1 MRDTPASSNVVYSP
15 SIRIEVVRLESQES
29 VVAATGK
36 RGPVRAVEALLER
49 RSDVRRR
56 GFRKKISYH
65 GVLIYGELR
74 ALGRSSN
81 DEAQVQ

>member
-1 MRDTPASSNVVYSP
+1 M
-15 SIRIEVVRLESQES
+15 
-29 VVAATGK
+29 VAEAGK

-49 RSDVRRR
+49 SDVRQHR
-56 GFRKKISYH
+56 FRKKVSYH
-65 GVLIYGELR
+65 GGLIYGELR

>member
-1 MRDTPASSNVVYSP
+1 M
-15 SIRIEVVRLESQES
+15 
-29 VVAATGK
+29 VAEAGK

-49 RSDVRRR
+49 RSDVRQRR
-56 GFRKKISYH
+56 FRKKVSYH
-65 GVLIYGELR
+65 GGLIYGELR